1 MFIPLAAPLMLTAA
15 PSSGPPPLPKN
26 IKIKSISE
34 WQYYFNY
41 NYGVFRAPANQG
53 AEVEDLD
60 IDIAYVEAQTP
71 GAAKEPL
78 FLPKVTV
85 LKLRGGDMIDDDD
98 ERMDYLAEVLEAV
111 KPNEFHWLSDEAGG
125 GYSPTAHLVH
135 PAVIEAG
142 ERWSE
147 KGMLG
152 KLVLRGGFPSSTCPD
167 TTLMNPNKALDF
179 AFRKWSIEEICWDL
193 DSFTPTASVTIVQH
207 YLQAVNTEYWK
218 GACKR
223 VPTRAL
229 IFSSVPKEA
238 LERIRNLPTK
248 IGLAEP
254 AVEWLQDVLFVGNG
268 QSVSRIWGDHPPVDE
283 RLYARLR
290 AELLVLQDRRIMP
303 MAMLWA

>member
-26 IKIKSISE
+26 VKITSISE

-53 AEVEDLD
+53 AELERLD
-60 IDIAYVEAQTP
+60 IDITYVEPQAP
-71 GAAKEPL
+71 GASKEPL
-78 FLPKVTV
+78 FLPKVAV
-85 LKLRGGDMIDDDD
+85 LILRGGDMIDDDD

-111 KPNEFHWLSDEAGG
+111 RPLEFQWLSDTASG

-135 PAVIEAG
+135 PAVVEAG

-147 KGMLG
+147 KGMLR
-152 KLVLRGGFPSSTCPD
+152 KLVLQGGFPSSTCPD

-179 AFRKWSIEEICWDL
+179 AFRKWSVEEIDWNL
-193 DSFTPTASVTIVQH
+193 DNYTPTACVTIVQH
-207 YLQAVNTEYWK
+207 YLLAVNTEYWK
-218 GACKR
+218 GSCKR

-229 IFSSVPKEA
+229 IFTSVPKEA

-248 IGLAEP
+248 IGLPQP
-254 AVEWLQDVLFVGNG
+254 AAEWLQDVLFVGYGDN
-268 QSVSRIWGDHPPVDE
+268 VSRIWGEHPPVDE

-290 AELLVLQDRRIMP
+290 AELLVLQEHRILP
-303 MAMLWA
+303 MTMLWA